1 MLLQHSAHLGS
12 ACLCKQL
19 KPNPQKD
26 LTTPLSACYSFSLG
40 LTCLTKAQ
48 ESEPS
53 ILVAH
58 VVYKGMSCAPQEA
71 LQWLAEQPAV
81 HWLSPR
87 APLSAR
93 NWQGTAISQSASA
106 APDAP
111 VSRLEDH
118 GSHPI
123 WAAGLT
129 GQGQIVGAGDSG
141 IGSLKSAAA
150 YAGCKPQL

>member
-1 MLLQHSAHLGS
+1 M
-12 ACLCKQL
+12 
-19 KPNPQKD
+19 
-26 LTTPLSACYSFSLG
+26 
-40 LTCLTKAQ
+40 
-48 ESEPS
+48 
-53 ILVAH
+53 
-58 VVYKGMSCAPQEA
+58 VYDCMSCALQEA

-87 APLSAR
+87 APLSAH

-111 VSRLEDH
+111 VSLLEDH
-118 GSHPI
+118 GTHPI

-141 IGSLKSAAA
+141 IGTLKSAVAC
-150 YAGCKPQL
+150 AGCKP

>member
-1 MLLQHSAHLGS
+1 M
-12 ACLCKQL
+12 
-19 KPNPQKD
+19 
-26 LTTPLSACYSFSLG
+26 
-40 LTCLTKAQ
+40 
-48 ESEPS
+48 
-53 ILVAH
+53 
-58 VVYKGMSCAPQEA
+58 VYDCMPCALQEA

-87 APLSAR
+87 APLSAH

-111 VSRLEDH
+111 VSLLEDH
-118 GSHPI
+118 GTHPI

-141 IGSLKSAAA
+141 IGTLKSAVAC
-150 YAGCKPQL
+150 AGCKP

>member
-1 MLLQHSAHLGS
+1 
-12 ACLCKQL
+12 
-19 KPNPQKD
+19 
-26 LTTPLSACYSFSLG
+26 
-40 LTCLTKAQ
+40 
-48 ESEPS
+48 
-53 ILVAH
+53 
-58 VVYKGMSCAPQEA
+58 MSCAPQEA

-81 HWLSPR
+81 HWLAPG
-87 APLSAR
+87 APLGLR

-111 VSRLEDH
+111 VAILADH

-141 IGSLKSAAA
+141 IGALQSAVART
-150 YAGCKPQL
+150 GCMSTALMKHTLP